1 MRHIVSF
8 TYTPDNLPD
17 SIAAGT
23 DRSIAF
29 CYTSSGRKVR
39 ETTRSTHY
47 VPHPLLPEPGNLK
60 PDTTL
65 NSPFLVFVDKRCY
78 CDNMVYS
85 FSTRSSRVL
94 IDGGYISFG
103 VGGTPVYHFY
113 QRDHLGNVRVVSDA
127 SGTVE
132 EVNHYYPYGALM
144 GESQNTTTQPYK
156 YNGKELDRSFGLDW
170 YDYGARWMDGVGGR
184 WSSMDPLCEKYYSVS
199 PYAYCAG
206 NPVNRI
212 DPDGRSIYMLFYTN
226 GNNRGDE
233 MFRTAAE
240 TRKYDIE
247 HSKFFNASNDIVIL
261 SPIQDLANIGKLVGN
276 IVNTYSEIF
285 GKTVEFSIWS
295 HAGLDGPTGTLPT
308 SENGVDGK
316 QMSIDGWGSINFN
329 WEQKANANFYGCKT
343 GVGSA
348 NTPSFTTRVSAKA
361 NFHNVTVHGQSSS
374 AYPSVYVNVL
384 KNTSEM
390 MNGNFSYPTYMVG
403 GKSLGVMGRLFSTFS
418 PANPMRSSKNG
429 KGRIKNYSVW

>member
-1 MRHIVSF
+1 MAKNYCNNIV
-8 TYTPDNLPD
+8 YQN
-17 SIAAGT
+17 
-23 DRSIAF
+23 
-29 CYTSSGRKVR
+29 KV
-39 ETTRSTHY
+39 
-47 VPHPLLPEPGNLK
+47 
-60 PDTTL
+60 L
-65 NSPFLVFVDKRCY
+65 NKVF
-78 CDNMVYS
+78 
-85 FSTRSSRVL
+85 F
-94 IDGGYISFG
+94 DGGYLTPT
-103 VGGTPVYHFY
+103 GTPSTYRYYVK
-113 QRDHLGNVRVVSDA
+113 DHLGSNRILA
-127 SGTVE
+127 SYNGTIQQE
-132 EVNHYYPYGALM
+132 TQYYPYG
-144 GESQNTTTQPYK
+144 GIHHFSTNQGTQKYK
-156 YNGKELDRSFGLDW
+156 YNGKELDLMHGLNL
-170 YDYGARWMDGVGGR
+170 YDYGARLYDPLVGQFT
-184 WSSMDPLCEKYYSVS
+184 SMYPLCEKYYSVS

-206 NPVNRI
+206 NPINRI
-212 DPDGRSIYMLFYTN
+212 DLDGRSIYMLFYTN

-240 TRKYDIE
+240 TRKYDIV

-316 QMSIDGWGSINFN
+316 QMSVDGWGSINFN
-329 WEQKANANFYGCKT
+329 WEQGANANFYGCKT

-429 KGRIKNYSVW
+429 KGRIKNYYQPGRRYR